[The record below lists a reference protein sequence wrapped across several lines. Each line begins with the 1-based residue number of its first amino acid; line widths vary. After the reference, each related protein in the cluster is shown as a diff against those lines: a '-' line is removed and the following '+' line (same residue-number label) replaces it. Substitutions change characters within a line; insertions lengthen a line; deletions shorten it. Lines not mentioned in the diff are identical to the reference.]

1 MSLFYAP
8 VTSTPTATCP
18 VNRFPTNLSQR
29 SHKTL
34 VLTVLVSIN
43 DASSVLHFRS
53 ASQNTT
59 DSIMYRLF
67 LIRSIPWLLTTAPM
81 GVLQPA
87 PVCRLRKA
95 FFHLTES
102 ISALFIKVVEFRT
115 HYVIYFYCPFGPPPI
130 FEIGL
135 QYLFHYTI
143 GGFFYHPLRFRLL
156 NSPQHSW
163 GTGIFIQNISTKHY
177 PLTVH

>member
-1 MSLFYAP
+1 MGHLYFHTRICVSLYFSICIPIQESPVPFVSLFYDP
-8 VTSTPTATCP
+8 VTSTPTAACP
-18 VNRFPTNLSQR
+18 VNRFPTSLSQR

-34 VLTVLVSIN
+34 VLAAPVSIN

-95 FFHLTES
+95 FFHLTKS
-102 ISALFIKVVEFRT
+102 ISAPLMKSSGIQDALCVKLLLSVWT
-115 HYVIYFYCPFGPPPI
+115 ASYF
-130 FEIGL
+130 
-135 QYLFHYTI
+135 
-143 GGFFYHPLRFRLL
+143 
-156 NSPQHSW
+156 
-163 GTGIFIQNISTKHY
+163 
-177 PLTVH
+177 

>member
-8 VTSTPTATCP
+8 VTSTPTAACP
-18 VNRFPTNLSQR
+18 VNRFPTSLSQR

-34 VLTVLVSIN
+34 VLAAPVSIN

-95 FFHLTES
+95 FFHLTKS
-102 ISALFIKVVEFRT
+102 ISAPLMKSSGIQDALCAKLLLLLIRSNLLCSLMWLT
-115 HYVIYFYCPFGPPPI
+115 NHHYCNKGAHCNTTLKLSQPPA
-130 FEIGL
+130 
-135 QYLFHYTI
+135 
-143 GGFFYHPLRFRLL
+143 
-156 NSPQHSW
+156 
-163 GTGIFIQNISTKHY
+163 
-177 PLTVH
+177 